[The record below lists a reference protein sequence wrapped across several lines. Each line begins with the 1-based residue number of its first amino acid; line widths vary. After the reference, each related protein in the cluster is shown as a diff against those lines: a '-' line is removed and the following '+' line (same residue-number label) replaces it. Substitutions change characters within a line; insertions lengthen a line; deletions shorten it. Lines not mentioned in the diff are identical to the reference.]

1 MEIVYVKTIS
11 GSHYKIEGDELEIKA
26 DAFVLKITDTQAED
40 IFPWT
45 NIEHV
50 YITAEPTAKEGDNAA
65 ADKEG
70 PESSR

>member
-26 DAFVLKITDTQAED
+26 DAFVLKISDMQAED

-50 YITAEPTAKEGDNAA
+50 HLARE
-65 ADKEG
+65 DKDETD
-70 PESSR
+70 

>member
-1 MEIVYVKTIS
+1 MKIVYVKTIS

-26 DAFVLKITDTQAED
+26 DAFVLRITDTQAED

-50 YITAEPTAKEGDNAA
+50 HITTE
-65 ADKEG
+65 DKDETD
-70 PESSR
+70 